1 MEQCGLRLVVRARAL
16 KSRVAAHSHIVVI
29 RETFI
34 TRSAFDTLFFFFFV
48 FRDEND
54 RFIEIIRLKNRAS
67 RSTVQLDLRN
77 RNGGDR
83 ARGWKEGRFLIR
95 SFECRV
101 IFWSM
106 VQVSRVGCGCRFCRI
121 PSLASKLLACI
132 YRFGVNFFLLINQI
146 IRSLFSSTLNFEST
160 SSREN
165 IFKCIF

>member
-67 RSTVQLDLRN
+67 RSTVTRFAKQKR
-77 RNGGDR
+77 GGSCEGMKGGKVFNVRSSVGWFSDR
-83 ARGWKEGRFLIR
+83 WSKFRGSVADADFAE
-95 SFECRV
+95 
-101 IFWSM
+101 
-106 VQVSRVGCGCRFCRI
+106 SRVW
-121 PSLASKLLACI
+121 LLNYWHVYI
-132 YRFGVNFFLLINQI
+132 VLELIFFYL
-146 IRSLFSSTLNFEST
+146 
-160 SSREN
+160 
-165 IFKCIF
+165 